1 MREMNRNLC
10 YIKPDWSATPN
21 PAVAP
26 IKTMSD
32 CKSFIFAKKSFFLKL
47 DFDIDFFVNEALG
60 SDYLIL

>member
-1 MREMNRNLC
+1 MREIIRNLC

-32 CKSFIFAKKSFFLKL
+32 CKSFIFDKKIFVSKTRFWYRL
-47 DFDIDFFVNEALG
+47 FVNDALG
-60 SDYLIL
+60 SNNRIL